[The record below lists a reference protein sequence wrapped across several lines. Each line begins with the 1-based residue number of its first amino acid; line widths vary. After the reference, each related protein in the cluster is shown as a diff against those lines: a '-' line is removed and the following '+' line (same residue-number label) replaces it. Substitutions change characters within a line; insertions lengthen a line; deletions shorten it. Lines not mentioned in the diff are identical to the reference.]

1 MKFYMLYYFCDNMK
15 EFYNKYLNERI
26 KLDNLILIG
35 ITCLIIVISGV
46 FGFIYE
52 FIFYYFNGGMKD
64 FYYRGGN
71 FLPWINIYAIGS
83 ILIVLLTFKDRLKP
97 IKVFLKS
104 TIICGILEFIS
115 GYIIYNYF
123 GHFRCWDYNREI
135 LNFGNIG
142 GFICL
147 RSVVFFGVS
156 SLLLIYGIIPIVIY
170 LSKRINKKLFIT
182 ISIAL
187 CTIILLDEIYNLV
200 IARVI
205 NTPRASDVYK
215 EIGVKYVEFKE

>member
-1 MKFYMLYYFCDNMK
+1 MK
-15 EFYNKYLNERI
+15 EFYNKYLNEKI
-26 KLDNLILIG
+26 KFDKLTIFG
-35 ITCLIIVISGV
+35 IICLIIVVSGV
-46 FGFIYE
+46 FGFVYE
-52 FIFYYFNGGMKD
+52 FIFYYFNGGMKE

-83 ILIVLLTFKDRLKP
+83 ILIILLTYKDRLKP
-97 IKVFLKS
+97 FKVFLKS
-104 TIICGILEFIS
+104 TIICGILEFIA

-123 GHFRCWDYNREI
+123 GHFRCWDYNTEI

-147 RSVVFFGVS
+147 RSVLFFGIS
-156 SLLLIYGIIPIVIY
+156 SLLLIYGILPMVIY
-170 LSKRINKKLFIT
+170 LSRKINKKVFII
-182 ISIAL
+182 ISISLCAL
-187 CTIILLDEIYNLV
+187 IMLDEIYNLV

-215 EIGVKYVEFKE
+215 EIGFKYVEFKK